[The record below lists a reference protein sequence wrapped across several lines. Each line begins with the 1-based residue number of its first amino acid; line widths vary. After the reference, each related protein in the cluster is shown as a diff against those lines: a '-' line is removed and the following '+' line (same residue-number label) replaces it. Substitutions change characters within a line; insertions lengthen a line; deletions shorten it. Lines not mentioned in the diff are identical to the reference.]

1 MNRLNGKVVSEKI
14 INQIK
19 ENVDEHI
26 KEVHHCK
33 LHNCKVDYPKEQFC
47 GDQHWLSIKAN
58 ERLEK
63 LKQLGI

>member
-1 MNRLNGKVVSEKI
+1 M
-14 INQIK
+14 IK
-19 ENVDEHI
+19 NCDNCYYLVFEEERWRYVNALY
-26 KEVHHCK
+26 HCK

-47 GDQHWLSIKAN
+47 GDENWISIKAK

>member
-1 MNRLNGKVVSEKI
+1 M
-14 INQIK
+14 IK
-19 ENVDEHI
+19 KCYNCQYLGFGEEERWTYI
-26 KEVHHCK
+26 KQVYHCK

-47 GDQHWLSIKAN
+47 GDENWISIKSK